1 MRTLEF
7 IVEGQSIRLNP
18 DCDFDGLVPG
28 TAGYLQAK
36 FTFSPEW
43 DDCVKVAAFFSNL
56 GREFPARI
64 ITSEGTC
71 PIPAEALK
79 QSIFKVQVIGRHYD
93 KTLTTNKVKVYQRG
107 GNL

>member
-36 FTFSPEW
+36 FAFSPEW
-43 DDCVKVAAFFSNL
+43 EDCVKVAAFFSNL
-56 GREFPARI
+56 GSEFPAQVIDR
-64 ITSEGTC
+64 TGKC
-71 PIPAEALK
+71 NIPAEALEK
-79 QSIFKVQVIGRHYD
+79 SIFKVQVIGRGND

>member
-7 IVEGQSIRLNP
+7 IIEGQSIRLNP

-36 FTFSPEW
+36 FSFSPEW
-43 DDCVKVAAFFSNL
+43 DECVKVAAFFSNL
-56 GREFPARI
+56 GREFPARVI
-64 ITSEGTC
+64 KGDGIC
-71 PIPAEALK
+71 NIPAEALK
-79 QSIFKVQVIGRHYD
+79 KSIFKVQVIGQGSG